1 MKSFDREL
9 SFEPRDA
16 KHFRARDRPARPDA
30 DWLEELVAPHALRG
44 RGHDAQ
50 WYPKLPASANAWHDR
65 MMSKGKKPPE
75 RSKIE
80 RAKPLAYQRRAS
92 ENARVGTED
101 NSKPIEVEAKAPG
114 AEPEVTSEE
123 RETGE
128 MTAVANPSEADA
140 PKVPVA
146 AAAPA
151 APAPATS
158 AVAPAAAP
166 APAPPTSA
174 AAPVEAPMAEPPKAD
189 PVRTSRETG
198 MMTAATTVGVPP
210 EVPGDVE
217 DPTQMPGPNDVPTGS
232 PMDAAKAPGH
242 VPAGDSRS
250 LRRDSEFA
258 LIYRQGSAVITRFG
272 TVGQRGQWRV
282 VEYPT
287 PSSASN
293 AYAKECSRF
302 VGEGFSD
309 YRD

>member
-1 MKSFDREL
+1 M
-9 SFEPRDA
+9 
-16 KHFRARDRPARPDA
+16 
-30 DWLEELVAPHALRG
+30 
-44 RGHDAQ
+44 
-50 WYPKLPASANAWHDR
+50 
-65 MMSKGKKPPE
+65 
-75 RSKIE
+75 
-80 RAKPLAYQRRAS
+80 
-92 ENARVGTED
+92 GTED
-101 NSKPIEVEAKAPG
+101 NSNPIEVEAKAPG

-140 PKVPVA
+140 PKVPA
-146 AAAPA
+146 A
-151 APAPATS
+151 
-158 AVAPAAAP
+158 AAAP
-166 APAPPTSA
+166 APAAPTP
-174 AAPVEAPMAEPPKAD
+174 APVVVEAPAAEPPKAD
-189 PVRTSRETG
+189 PVRASRETG
-198 MMTAATTVGVPP
+198 VMTAATTVGAPP
-210 EVPGDVE
+210 EVPKDVE
-217 DPTQMPGPNDVPTGS
+217 DPTLMPGPSDVPTGGS
-232 PMDAAKAPGH
+232 PMDAARAPGR

-250 LRRDSEFA
+250 MRRGSEFA